1 MEFPFASNPPRYH
14 VLDHYRGQPSSGK
27 TAIAAKIAVE
37 SGFPFV
43 RIISADEMIGYS
55 DVSKSTQ
62 IHKIF
67 MDSYRSPLSLIFL
80 DDIERLIEY
89 VPIGPRFSN
98 SVLQTLMILLKKIPA
113 DEGRKLLIIGTT
125 SSGHL
130 LEDLGLVQAFSVTQT
145 VPLISEGKDFYEVL
159 RSAAGMSRED
169 AKAIARQIKK
179 PIGIKQLLMVS
190 EMSKQGSDDGSVDV
204 SVFMECLHAAGY

>member
-1 MEFPFASNPPRYH
+1 MPT
-14 VLDHYRGQPSSGK
+14 VLLIVPTVCHTHRLLSCCVTRRGQAFSGK

-43 RIISADEMIGYS
+43 RLISADEMIGYS

-62 IHKIF
+62 IHKVF

-98 SVLQTLMILLKKIPA
+98 AVLQTLMILLKKIPQ

-125 SSGHL
+125 SAGHL
-130 LEDLGLVQAFSVTQT
+130 LEDLGIVQAFSVTQT
-145 VPLISEGKDFYEVL
+145 VPLCSSHG
-159 RSAAGMSRED
+159 
-169 AKAIARQIKK
+169 
-179 PIGIKQLLMVS
+179 
-190 EMSKQGSDDGSVDV
+190 QGRCQSDCSTD
-204 SVFMECLHAAGY
+204 